1 MLRVAAAE
9 VKALQGPAQLRAEA
23 LGLAREVDRAIRAT
37 EMIEHGLDALMAVR
51 RGRELEA
58 QTSLKRGAL
67 NLRHAR
73 SAFHEIVTQVLA
85 VSPADIGTVS
95 PTRTTAAGA
104 TVPTYIVDG
113 IDSDLSGGY
122 DPRM

>member
-1 MLRVAAAE
+1 
-9 VKALQGPAQLRAEA
+9 
-23 LGLAREVDRAIRAT
+23 
-37 EMIEHGLDALMAVR
+37 MIEHGLDALMAVR
-51 RGRELEA
+51 GGRELEA

-73 SAFHEIVTQVLA
+73 SAFHEIVSQVRA
-85 VSPADIGTVS
+85 VSPADVGTAS
-95 PTRTTAAGA
+95 PARTTAAAGT

-113 IDSDLSGGY
+113 IDSDLGGGY